1 MSGEAQY
8 RVVLTVVDDG
18 IKGSPLL
25 ARQAAQLIHLEND
38 KVVSELRREPELR
51 SKSIIHFEGEVEQ
64 ILAWRRA
71 FAQERARLVIG
82 GRRLEGGMTVA
93 RHRTARS

>member
-1 MSGEAQY
+1 MAGIRLIKKYPRERAAGAYARMMSGEAQY

-38 KVVSELRREPELR
+38 KVVSELRGEPELR
-51 SKSIIHFEGEVEQ
+51 SAE
-64 ILAWRRA
+64 
-71 FAQERARLVIG
+71 ARPG
-82 GRRLEGGMTVA
+82 AMPASR
-93 RHRTARS
+93 